1 MIKHRLSRRDFL
13 KSMGVGI
20 AALNL
25 PFSVNIVEA
34 AEICDRK
41 DFYVAKIDQELF
53 QRIKGKSYKHDCTLP
68 LDDLRYLHLLH
79 KDINGVTR

>member
-34 AEICDRK
+34 AEIRDRK

-53 QRIKGKSYKHDCTLP
+53 QR
-68 LDDLRYLHLLH
+68 
-79 KDINGVTR
+79 